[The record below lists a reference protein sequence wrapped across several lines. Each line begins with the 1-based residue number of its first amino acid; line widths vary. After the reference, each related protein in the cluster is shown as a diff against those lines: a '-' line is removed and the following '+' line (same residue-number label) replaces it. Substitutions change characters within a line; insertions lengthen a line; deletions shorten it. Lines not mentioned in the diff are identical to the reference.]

1 MTYICI
7 MGSILGLLTSVYT
20 LKIHSI
26 KKQSSSILEKQKY
39 LYAIG
44 ITSILTVSILFLYNR
59 YGLTNQFIA
68 MSFITWLLM
77 SMSVHDIRYREVPM
91 DALILGGVIGVCMVI
106 LNPNLVWQDA
116 LIGCIAVG
124 GSLVALSRIT
134 RGALGMGDAFVISV
148 VGLVLGYKM
157 AIAIL
162 LYGLVISGVVGLI
175 LLTFR
180 VVNRKTRLPLV
191 PFLLMAY
198 MLLMV
203 I

>member
-1 MTYICI
+1 MTTICI

-20 LKIHSI
+20 LRIHSI
-26 KKQSSSILEKQKY
+26 KKQGSSILEKQKY

-124 GSLVALSRIT
+124 GSLAALSRIT

>member
-7 MGSILGLLTSVYT
+7 MGIILGLLTSVYT

-106 LNPNLVWQDA
+106 LNPNLAWQDA

-124 GSLVALSRIT
+124 GSLAAVSRIT
-134 RGALGMGDAFVISV
+134 RGALGMGDAFVICV

-162 LYGLVISGVVGLI
+162 LYGLVISGIVGLI